1 MRIAIYK
8 DTLANRRGSDKAVIS
23 LAEALREKLVVSRQS
38 LVVREHKTQD
48 TRQKRG
54 LRDEGWAWK

>member
-38 LVVREHKTQD
+38 LVVREYKTQD
-48 TRQKRG
+48 TGHETEKRVAG
-54 LRDEGWAWK
+54 